1 MIKLINVNKQF
12 KNNERVILNS
22 INLELPDKGLVI
34 FLGRSGSGKS
44 TLLNVIG
51 GLDNY
56 QGSIDYGE
64 GASNY
69 KMAEID
75 KYRQAHFSYIFQDFY
90 LEDNET
96 VFLNVKKGLLL
107 KGISDPKECE
117 KRINESLKAVG
128 LLRYRRRKAGQ
139 LSLGQRQR
147 VAVARAISSKPD
159 VLFADEPTGN
169 LDSTNGEQIFQI
181 LKELSNDM
189 LVLLVTHNETMA
201 NKYNDILY
209 RIEDGVLKEK
219 TVNNNSFNHTLNN
232 INTIKKTAE
241 HVDLSSNGFKFKIY
255 NLDNTNNKEIE
266 IKILRKE
273 GKTYIELPSDVINTK
288 LEPSMLE
295 VKEEK
300 KEELNLNNHVFDTSD
315 FDDTKKGKVKERLF
329 FPRLN
334 SWFKRR
340 KFLNFTSIVL
350 ACVFSFFFVFA
361 YNWYSEYSS
370 IWNRDNV
377 YVCSRNYDSGVDAIE
392 FIDNNPGTFIPTGKY
407 YTFSYEDFSAFDYD
421 FNGTS
426 YTHLSGGQL
435 IGIKDTFL
443 TENKNYKD
451 DEVIITNDFLNS
463 LKSQTRREIIGSE
476 FIVNEYGKE
485 KVFKIV
491 DSTDVVS
498 GSAILFPHEENI
510 YGTFKY
516 GSREDNYNEL
526 PIEVFDGL
534 KFLKSVNENESSI
547 SLGYLKKNPTGLN
560 KLNDN
565 GFYFTS
571 FFDSDELVMYCSNY
585 SLTELLSKFSHN
597 LFVPRNANNFNYQYT
612 GVIDDNKFVEGKPTY
627 AFRDDVY
634 EVLKDELDNYYPFE
648 VTKTYPYSEDA
659 PAILGL
665 YDEWTYKQT
674 AEAMNYNSM
683 IVSNQYFYLDNIS
696 YRGTEVIV
704 KNSNDLSSY
713 KINESSILGTYKE
726 LAGSKDQL
734 NFYLLIFAITLL
746 LFAAMILT
754 YSLLFRSYNISQE
767 KRIGV
772 YRSLGMNRA
781 PIYKHMALEITTTF
795 GLYFAIPYV
804 FWIIVFSFVG
814 IPVWLNT
821 LLLLLIYGLVLLF
834 SMLPVFSLLS
844 KTPHNIMVK
853 HDI

>member
-1 MIKLINVNKQF
+1 MIKLVNVNKQF

-107 KGISDPKECE
+107 KGISDPKKNE

-169 LDSTNGEQIFQI
+169 LDSVNGEQIFQI

-189 LVLLVTHNETMA
+189 LVLLVTHNEIMA
-201 NKYNDILY
+201 NKYSDILY
-209 RIEDGVLKEK
+209 RIEDGILKEK
-219 TVNNNSFNHTLNN
+219 TVNNNTLKSSINE
-232 INTIKKTAE
+232 INTVKKTAE
-241 HVDLSSNGFKFKIY
+241 HVDLSSNGLKFKIY

-377 YVCSRNYDSGVDAIE
+377 YICSRNYDSDVDAIE
-392 FIDNNPGTFIPTGKY
+392 FIDNNPGTFIPSGKHF
-407 YTFSYEDFSAFDYD
+407 TFYYEDFSVFDYD
-421 FNGTS
+421 FNGSS
-426 YTHLSGGQL
+426 YTYLDSGQL
-435 IGIKDTFL
+435 IGVKNTFL
-443 TENKNYKD
+443 VENKNYKD
-451 DEVIITNDFLNS
+451 DEVIITDDFIAN
-463 LKSQTRREIIGSE
+463 LKSQTTREIIGSE

-485 KVFKIV
+485 KVFKIA
-491 DSTDVVS
+491 DSTNLVS
-498 GSAILFPHEENI
+498 GHAILFPHEENI

-516 GSREDNYNEL
+516 ESKENGSNEFS
-526 PIEVFDGL
+526 IDIFDGL
-534 KFLKSVNENESSI
+534 KLVKSDADNENAI
-547 SLGYLKKNPTGLN
+547 SLGYLKKNPTVFD
-560 KLNDN
+560 KLNN
-565 GFYFTS
+565 SGFYFTS
-571 FFDSDELVMYCSNY
+571 ILDSDESVMYCSDY
-585 SLTELLSKFSHN
+585 SLSEFISKFSYN
-597 LFVPRNANNFNYQYT
+597 LFIPRNANDFNYQYED
-612 GVIDDNKFVEGKPTY
+612 VIDDNNSIGNKPSFAFREDAYELLKDDIVRY
-627 AFRDDVY
+627 AFD
-634 EVLKDELDNYYPFE
+634 

-821 LLLLLIYGLVLLF
+821 LLLLLIYGLVLIF

>member
-1 MIKLINVNKQF
+1 MIKLVNVNKQF
-12 KNNERVILNS
+12 KNNERVILNL

-181 LKELSNDM
+181 LKELSSDM

-219 TVNNNSFNHTLNN
+219 TINNNSFNHTLNN

-255 NLDNTNNKEIE
+255 NLDDTNNKEIE

-350 ACVFSFFFVFA
+350 ACVFSFFFVFG

-377 YVCSRNYDSGVDAIE
+377 YICSRNYDSDVDAIE
-392 FIDNNPGTFIPTGKY
+392 FIDNNPGTFIPSGKHF
-407 YTFSYEDFSAFDYD
+407 TFYYEDFSVFDYD
-421 FNGTS
+421 FNGSS
-426 YTHLSGGQL
+426 YTYLDSGQL
-435 IGIKDTFL
+435 IGVKNTFL
-443 TENKNYKD
+443 VENKNYKD
-451 DEVIITNDFLNS
+451 DEVIITDDFIAN
-463 LKSQTRREIIGSE
+463 LKSQTTREIIGSE

-485 KVFKIV
+485 KVFKIA
-491 DSTDVVS
+491 DSTNLVS
-498 GSAILFPHEENI
+498 GPAILFPHEENI

-516 GSREDNYNEL
+516 ESKENGSNEFS
-526 PIEVFDGL
+526 IDIFDGL
-534 KFLKSVNENESSI
+534 KLVKSDADNENAI
-547 SLGYLKKNPTGLN
+547 SLGYLKKNPTVFE
-560 KLNDN
+560 KLNN
-565 GFYFTS
+565 SGFYFTS
-571 FFDSDELVMYCSNY
+571 ILDSDESVMYCSDY
-585 SLTELLSKFSHN
+585 SLSEFISKFSYN
-597 LFVPRNANNFNYQYT
+597 LFIPRNADDFNYQYED
-612 GVIDDNKFVEGKPTY
+612 VIDNNNSIGNKPSF
-627 AFRDDVY
+627 AFREDVY
-634 EVLKDELDNYYPFE
+634 ELLKDDIVRYAFD

-683 IVSNQYFYLDNIS
+683 IVRTQYFYLDNIS

-726 LAGSKDQL
+726 LAGSKNQL

-814 IPVWLNT
+814 IPVWLNV
-821 LLLLLIYGLVLLF
+821 LLLLLIYGLVLIF

>member
-12 KNNERVILNS
+12 KNNECAVLNS
-22 INLELPDKGLVI
+22 ISLELPDKGLVI

-75 KYRQAHFSYIFQDFY
+75 KYRQVHFSYIFQDFY

-169 LDSTNGEQIFQI
+169 LDSVNGEQIFQI
-181 LKELSNDM
+181 LKE
-189 LVLLVTHNETMA
+189 MA

-219 TVNNNSFNHTLNN
+219 TINNNSFNHTLNN

-377 YVCSRNYDSGVDAIE
+377 YICSRNYDSDVDAIE

-426 YTHLSGGQL
+426 YTRLDGGQL

-451 DEVIITNDFLNS
+451 DEVIITIDFLNS
-463 LKSQTRREIIGSE
+463 LKSQTTREIIGSE
-476 FIVNEYGKE
+476 FVVNEYGKE

-498 GSAILFPHEENI
+498 GSAILFPHGENI
-510 YGTFKY
+510 YGTFRY

-534 KFLKSVNENESSI
+534 KFLKSGNENVSSI

-565 GFYFTS
+565 GFYFAS

-585 SLTELLSKFSHN
+585 SLSELLSKFSYN

-612 GVIDDNKFVEGKPTY
+612 GVIGDNKFVEGKPTY

-634 EVLKDELDNYYPFE
+634 EVLKDDLDNYYPFE

-746 LFAAMILT
+746 LFAVMILT
-754 YSLLFRSYNISQE
+754 YSLLFRS
-767 KRIGV
+767 
-772 YRSLGMNRA
+772 L
-781 PIYKHMALEITTTF
+781 
-795 GLYFAIPYV
+795 
-804 FWIIVFSFVG
+804 
-814 IPVWLNT
+814 
-821 LLLLLIYGLVLLF
+821 
-834 SMLPVFSLLS
+834 
-844 KTPHNIMVK
+844 
-853 HDI
+853 

>member
-1 MIKLINVNKQF
+1 MIKLVNVNKQF

-75 KYRQAHFSYIFQDFY
+75 KYRQVHFSYIFQDFY

-147 VAVARAISSKPD
+147 VAVARAISSKPN

-169 LDSTNGEQIFQI
+169 LDSANGEQIFQI

-189 LVLLVTHNETMA
+189 LVLLVTHNEKMA
-201 NKYNDILY
+201 SKYNDILY
-209 RIEDGVLKEK
+209 RIEDGILKEK
-219 TVNNNSFNHTLNN
+219 TVNNNSLKSSTNT
-232 INTIKKTAE
+232 INTVKKTAE

-255 NLDNTNNKEIE
+255 NLDDTNNKEIE

-273 GKTYIELPSDVINTK
+273 GKTYIELPSDAINTK

-295 VKEEK
+295 VKEDE
-300 KEELNLNNHVFDTSD
+300 KEETNLNSHIFDTSD
-315 FDDTKKGKVKERLF
+315 FDDTKKGKVKEYLF

-361 YNWYSEYSS
+361 YNRYSDYSS
-370 IWNRDNV
+370 IWNQDDV
-377 YVCSRNYDSGVDAIE
+377 YLCSKNYDTETDVLE
-392 FIDNNPGTFIPTGKY
+392 FLDNNPGTFMPSGKY
-407 YTFSYEDFSAFDYD
+407 FTFYYEDFSAFDYD
-421 FNGTS
+421 FNGSS
-426 YTHLSGGQL
+426 YSYLDSGQL
-435 IGIKDTFL
+435 IGVKDTFL
-443 TENKNYKD
+443 VENKNYKD
-451 DEVIITNDFLNS
+451 DEVIITDDFLTS
-463 LKSQTRREIIGSE
+463 LKSQTTREIIGSE

-491 DSTDVVS
+491 DSTSLVS
-498 GSAILFPHEENI
+498 GPAILFPHEKNI
-510 YGTFKY
+510 FGTFKY
-516 GSREDNYNEL
+516 ESKENDS
-526 PIEVFDGL
+526 IEFSIDIFDGL
-534 KFLKSVNENESSI
+534 KFVKSGVDNENAI
-547 SLGYLKKNPTGLN
+547 SLGYLKKNPTSFG
-560 KLNDN
+560 KLNNN

-571 FFDSDELVMYCSNY
+571 ILDSDESVMYCSDY
-585 SLTELLSKFSHN
+585 SLNEFLSKFSYN
-597 LFVPRNANNFNYQYT
+597 LFIPRNANNFDYQYKNIIN
-612 GVIDDNKFVEGKPTY
+612 GNNSIGNKPSF
-627 AFRDDVY
+627 AFREDIY
-634 EVLKDELDNYYPFE
+634 EILKDDLGHYPFE
-648 VTKTYPYSEDA
+648 VTKAYPYSEDA

-665 YDEWTYKQT
+665 YDEWTYEQT
-674 AEAMNYNSM
+674 SEVMNYSSM
-683 IVSNQYFYLDNIS
+683 AKNTQYFYINNVS
-696 YRGTEVIV
+696 YRGSIVVV

-746 LFAAMILT
+746 LFTVMILT